1 MKTKIRNICYRGHL
15 IMLKILGMGEQD
27 LFLRHLLHKKRL
39 FRKPL
44 VLKIGPTLEKS
55 GAYGRGGGYS
65 KGIPFQEQPA
75 H

>member
-1 MKTKIRNICYRGHL
+1 
-15 IMLKILGMGEQD
+15 MGEQD

-44 VLKIGPTLEKS
+44 VLKIGPTLFQS

-65 KGIPFQEQPA
+65 KEIPFQEQPA